1 MNKIGTFTATASII
15 SLLLAPATF
24 AGQERD
30 TGEETGMP
38 QTHQQA
44 PAAPAQK
51 DQGTLTPSA
60 PPAMKAQPMEGK
72 AAQHLKASQVIGFN
86 VKNRQGE
93 ELGQIGELV
102 VDPQDG
108 RIAYAVLSVGG
119 FLGMGDKLFAIP
131 WEALTPMAEQPT
143 FTLDVDKEKLAKA
156 PGFDESTWPD
166 MANREWGTSVH
177 KYYDQKPYWE

>member
-1 MNKIGTFTATASII
+1 MKKIGTFTTTASII
-15 SLLLAPATF
+15 SLLLAPAAF
-24 AGQERD
+24 AGQEQD
-30 TGEETGMP
+30 TGKEMGIP
-38 QTHQQA
+38 QTHKQA
-44 PAAPAQK
+44 PAVPAQN

-60 PPAMKAQPMEGK
+60 PPAMKAQPLKETET
-72 AAQHLKASQVIGFN
+72 QHLKASKVIGFN

-93 ELGQIGELV
+93 ELGQIEELV
-102 VDPQDG
+102 IDPQDG

-131 WEALTPMAEQPT
+131 WEALTPMPEQQT
-143 FTLDVDKEKLAKA
+143 FNLDVDKEKLAKA
-156 PGFDESTWPD
+156 PGFDENTWPD